1 MSKTALI
8 FRYEL
13 LPLSETFIKSQAG
26 ALIDF
31 QPCYVGVE
39 RAAKTLSVPDDAVL
53 LMNGRSLCGRIERRA
68 FLTAGWA
75 PSFYRRLRERGPAL
89 IHAHFAPDGAV
100 ALPLTYEFRIPLLVT
115 LHGYDVTSSEESL
128 KLGHGR
134 FYLRYKRRLWE
145 RANLFICVSESIRKR
160 AIEAG
165 FPESKLLVHYIG
177 VDRKLFTPRSQTCR
191 QNLILFVGRLVEKKG
206 CEYLIQAMNLVQ
218 KKCRDAELVI
228 IGDGPL
234 RHTLEIL
241 AAQKNFKC
249 RFLGSQPSNI
259 VREWLERAR
268 IVCGPSVT
276 ARNGDSE
283 GLPITLTEAQAMGV
297 PVVSSLHSGIPELV
311 RHGETGLLAPERDYK
326 LLAQHIF
333 RYLSDDAFWRTCSDS
348 ARDWIRQR
356 FDLQQQTQKLE
367 NIYSNAM
374 SGRSE
379 SLAVIGSPVA
389 REI

>member
-1 MSKTALI
+1 MSRTALI

-13 LPLSETFIKSQAG
+13 LPQSETFIKSQAG
-26 ALIDF
+26 ALLNF

-39 RAAKTLSVPDDAVL
+39 RAAKSLSIPADTVL
-53 LMNGRSLCGRIERRA
+53 LVNRKSLGSRIERRA

-75 PSFYRRLRERGPAL
+75 PAFYRRLRERDPAL

-100 ALPLTYEFRIPLLVT
+100 ALPLSSELNIPLIVT

-128 KLGHGR
+128 KLGNGR
-134 FYLRYKRRLWE
+134 FYLSHKKRLWE
-145 RANLFICVSESIRKR
+145 KTNLFICVSEAIRRR
-160 AIEAG
+160 AIQAG

-177 VDRKLFTPRSQTCR
+177 VDRNVFTPRSQTCR

-206 CEYLIQAMNLVQ
+206 CEYLIQAMDLVR
-218 KKCRDAELVI
+218 KKCSDAELVI

-234 RHTLEIL
+234 RQSLEIL

-249 RFLGSQPSNI
+249 RFLGSQPSNV
-259 VREWLERAR
+259 VREWLGGAR

-283 GLPITLTEAQAMGV
+283 GLPIALTEAQAMGV
-297 PVVSSLHSGIPELV
+297 PVVSSVHSGIPEVV

-326 LLAQHIF
+326 LLAEHIF
-333 RYLSDDAFWRTCSDS
+333 RYLSDDAFWRTCSAS
-348 ARDWIRQR
+348 APDWIRQR
-356 FDLQQQTQKLE
+356 FDLQQQTQNLE
-367 NIYSNAM
+367 RIYSKAVT
-374 SGRSE
+374 GRAE
-379 SLAVIGSPVA
+379 SPSVIGSPVS